1 VNRGFW
7 LFIRVF
13 VSFIFLGFLFWK
25 TDLSNFSEIFQD
37 LDLTLYLV
45 SLISYTLLF
54 IPLSYRW
61 QLLLQVLGIRVPI
74 TRLFTTYLVGVFF
87 NNFLPTAIGGDLV
100 RGLDLYRFTQKGKEA
115 TVSVMAERFLGLAAL
130 LVIAVTALGFS
141 YSSIQDPLLVWLILI
156 AAFGYLIILLGLT
169 TPMTFILIARV
180 LQQMKLQWFG
190 QKLLKIPEAI
200 TLYKSSPHSLI
211 FSAVLSVLLQALTV
225 IIYYV
230 LSLSLHLNIPLAYLF
245 LFFPVI
251 SIVSMAP
258 VSLGG
263 LGIREGMTVYLFQKI
278 GVEPGH
284 ALGLSLAWFSIILLT
299 SLLGGVVLALRDVR
313 GLPPPPSPS
322 KKSEPHRSL

>member
-1 VNRGFW
+1 MNRWFW
-7 LFIRVF
+7 LLFRVF
-13 VSFIFLGFLFWK
+13 FSLIFLGFLFWK
-25 TDLSNFSEIFQD
+25 TDLSKFYEIFRT
-37 LDLTLYLV
+37 LDVTLYLASLV
-45 SLISYTLLF
+45 SYALLF

-61 QLLLQVLGIRVPI
+61 QLLLQVLGIRVPM

-100 RGLDLYRFTQKGKEA
+100 RGMDLYRFTQKGKEA
-115 TVSVMAERFLGLAAL
+115 AVSVMAERFLGLAGL
-130 LVIAVTALGFS
+130 LVIAVTALGFT
-141 YSSIQDPLLVWLILI
+141 YSSLQDPLLVWLILI
-156 AAFGYLIILLGLT
+156 TAFGFLIILWGLS
-169 TPMTFILIARV
+169 TPTIFILTARG
-180 LQQMKLQWFG
+180 LQRLKLQWFG

-200 TLYKSSPHSLI
+200 TLYKSSPRTLI
-211 FSAVLSVLLQALTV
+211 FSAVLSTLIQALGV

-230 LSLSLHLNIPLAYLF
+230 LSLSLHLKIPLAYLF

-263 LGIREGMTVYLFQKI
+263 LGIREGMAVYLFQKV

-284 ALGLSLAWFSIILLT
+284 ALGLSLAWFSIIFLT

-313 GLPPPPSPS
+313 GLPPPPSIS
-322 KKSEPHRSL
+322 K